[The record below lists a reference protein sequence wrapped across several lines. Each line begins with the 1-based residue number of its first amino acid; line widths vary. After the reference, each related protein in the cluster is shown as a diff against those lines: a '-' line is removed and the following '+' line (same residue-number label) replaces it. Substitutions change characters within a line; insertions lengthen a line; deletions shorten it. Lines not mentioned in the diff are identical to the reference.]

1 MSDFTRT
8 LFFRALLLGFATGLR
23 TMTAGAALAWH
34 HDDAPRSAGWRTWP
48 VLRGVWGRKLMV
60 AASAGEIVGDKLP
73 ATPSR
78 LQLAPLGGRIAFGAL
93 AGAALGTEGR
103 GKAVVIRSAIV
114 GGVGGA
120 AGSYAGYHAR
130 KAAVDVT
137 GLPDPA
143 VAVVE
148 DAIAVGLASTAV
160 RNR

>member
-1 MSDFTRT
+1 MSGLTRT
-8 LFFRALLLGFATGLR
+8 LFFRALLLGIA
-23 TMTAGAALAWH
+23 AGFRAMSAPAALAWN
-34 HDDAPRSAGWRTWP
+34 HDDALRSAGWKKWP
-48 VLRGVWGRKLMV
+48 VLRSVWGRRLLV
-60 AASAGEIVGDKLP
+60 AASAGEMVGDKLP
-73 ATPSR
+73 AAPSR
-78 LQLAPLGGRIAFGAL
+78 LQPGPLGGRIAFGAM

-130 KAAVDVT
+130 NAAVDAT

-143 VAVVE
+143 VAIVE
-148 DAIAVGLASTAV
+148 DAIAITLASTAV